1 VTAARQQA
9 QQEQQQQRQQLQQR
23 AAVAATNSQQQ
34 QSAPTTQAQA
44 GAGTGRSPVKRPTP
58 YVLAEPLAAGTS
70 PLLQQH

>member
-34 QSAPTTQAQA
+34 QSAPTQAQA